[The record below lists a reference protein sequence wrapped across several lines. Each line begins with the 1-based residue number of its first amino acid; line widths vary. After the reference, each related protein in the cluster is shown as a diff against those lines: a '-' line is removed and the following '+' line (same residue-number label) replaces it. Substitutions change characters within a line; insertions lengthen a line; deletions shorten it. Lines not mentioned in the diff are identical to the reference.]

1 MVIVAGEFQIKPE
14 ERDEFLAGRLD
25 SMRASRAEPGNL
37 EYTMSADPIDPGR
50 IVLFERWADQAS
62 LDTHIAALANAPRPT
77 GPAVA
82 PTSATIT
89 VYDIAGE
96 RPLGI

>member
-1 MVIVAGEFQIKPE
+1 MVIVAGSFEIKPE
-14 ERDEFLAGRLD
+14 DREEFLTGRLD
-25 SMRASRAEPGNL
+25 AMRASRSEPGNL
-37 EYTMSADPIDPGR
+37 EYTMSADPIDDGR
-50 IVLFERWADQAS
+50 VVLFERWEDQAS
-62 LDTHIAALANAPRPT
+62 LDDHLAAMGSAPPPT
-77 GPAVA
+77 GSAVA